1 MEMKSPITIYDIAK
15 EAEVSVTTVSRVLND
30 TAPVKASTKA
40 KIMTIIE
47 KHQFQP
53 NAIARS
59 LLKKETGT
67 IAIILPDIT
76 NPFFPEVFWGAENEA
91 RDKGYTLFLCDTA
104 GDYSRESQYLSVIR
118 EKRVDGIIYMGGRI
132 NLSQCPPELA
142 QEIIDLSNHVPI
154 VLVNGN
160 VPKGSFHRVYT
171 DEALGSELATQHLI
185 DLGHRDIAFIGGLKE
200 MSTTMS
206 KVKAYRK
213 KLEEN
218 HIPYRADR
226 ILHGEFSIAAGKELM
241 SRLLEGEGRPTAVFC
256 VNDFTAVGA
265 IKAIVEHG
273 LRIPEDISVIGFD
286 DTPLAAAFIP
296 EITTVSQHTHQLGKL
311 SVELLH
317 RIIAK
322 EQVKKR
328 IVLKPELVVRKS
340 TGPVR

>member
-1 MEMKSPITIYDIAK
+1 MNSPITIYDIAK
-15 EAEVSVTTVSRVLND
+15 EAEVSVTTVSRVLNG
-30 TAPVKASTKA
+30 TAPVKGSTRA
-40 KIMTIIE
+40 KIMSIIE

-59 LLKKETGT
+59 LLKKQTGT

-104 GDYSRESQYLSVIR
+104 GDYSRESQYLSVLR
-118 EKRVDGIIYMGGRI
+118 ERRVDGIIYMGGRI

-142 QEIIDLSNHVPI
+142 QEIIDLSKRVPI

-160 VPKGSFHRVYT
+160 VPKGGFHRVYT
-171 DEALGSELATQHLI
+171 DEALGAELATQHLL

-206 KVKAYRK
+206 KVKAYRR
-213 KLEEN
+213 KLEQSG
-218 HIPYRADR
+218 IPYRAERVLYGDY
-226 ILHGEFSIAAGKELM
+226 SIAAGKELM
-241 SRLLEGEGRPTAVFC
+241 SRLLEGEEQPTAVFC
-256 VNDFTAVGA
+256 VNDYTAVGA
-265 IKAIVEHG
+265 IKVIIEHG

-286 DTPLAAAFIP
+286 DTPLAAAVIP
-296 EITTVSQHTHQLGKL
+296 ELTTVSQHTHQLGKL
-311 SVELLH
+311 SVEVLH
-317 RIIAK
+317 RIITK
-322 EQVKKR
+322 EQMTKR
-328 IVLKPELVVRKS
+328 IVLTPELVERKS

>member
-1 MEMKSPITIYDIAK
+1 MS
-15 EAEVSVTTVSRVLND
+15 
-30 TAPVKASTKA
+30 
-40 KIMTIIE
+40 IIE

-59 LLKKETGT
+59 LLKKQTGT

-104 GDYSRESQYLSVIR
+104 GDYSRESQYLSVLR
-118 EKRVDGIIYMGGRI
+118 ERRVDGIIYMGGRI
-132 NLSQCPPELA
+132 NLTQCPPELA
-142 QEIIDLSNHVPI
+142 QEIIDLSKRVPT

-160 VPKGSFHRVYT
+160 LPKGSFHRVYT
-171 DEALGSELATQHLI
+171 DEALGAELATQHLI
-185 DLGHRDIAFIGGLKE
+185 DLGHRDIAFIGGLRE

-213 KLEEN
+213 KLEESD
-218 HIPYRADR
+218 IPYRAER
-226 ILHGEFSIAAGKELM
+226 VLYGEFSIAAGQELM
-241 SRLLEGEGRPTAVFC
+241 SRLLDGARRPTAVFC
-256 VNDFTAVGA
+256 VNDFTAIGA
-265 IKAIVEHG
+265 MKAIVEHG

-296 EITTVSQHTHQLGKL
+296 ELTTISQHTHQLGKL

-317 RIIAK
+317 RIITK
-322 EQVKKR
+322 EQVKER
-328 IVLKPELVVRKS
+328 IVLKPELVERKS